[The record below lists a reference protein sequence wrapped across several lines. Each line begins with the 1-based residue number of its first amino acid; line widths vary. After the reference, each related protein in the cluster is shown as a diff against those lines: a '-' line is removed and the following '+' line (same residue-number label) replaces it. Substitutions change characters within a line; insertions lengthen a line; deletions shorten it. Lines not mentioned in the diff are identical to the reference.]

1 MGIREYM
8 TSANML
14 LLQLHEKKKDE
25 DVSKE
30 ELRKLSKI
38 MKKKQGVWYDIH
50 KHSWEARRIGGKTPA
65 RKYYSVY
72 KNGFHS
78 ARSLAIETNR
88 TKQTTCLYRFSIK
101 TLPFLKKN
109 NWSKKNSQNV
119 MTTTYQKI
127 LDKPR
132 NEISKT
138 EQNEY
143 VNRHSGNGSGN
154 GNNSKIKNRI
164 NNGVSITND
173 YNNEEC
179 YSCSC
184 SEGENVSEEHD
195 SDKSD
200 TDRYNDYYTYNSK
213 HNNNYNFSNQRNK
226 LTVNKKYEK
235 GKDGTFM
242 ENSITFKKGKNILN

>member
-1 MGIREYM
+1 MGIRDYM

-109 NWSKKNSQNV
+109 NWSKKNSQNA
-119 MTTTYQKI
+119 MKNTYQKMV
-127 LDKPR
+127 DKPR
-132 NEISKT
+132 NEISET
-138 EQNEY
+138 QQNE
-143 VNRHSGNGSGN
+143 HLNGLN
-154 GNNSKIKNRI
+154 ANNSKTKN
-164 NNGVSITND
+164 SITHGLSNADD
-173 YNNEEC
+173 YNSEEC

-184 SEGENVSEEHD
+184 SEGEIVSEESD
-195 SDKSD
+195 SEKSD
-200 TDRYNDYYTYNSK
+200 TDGYNNYYTYNSK
-213 HNNNYNFSNQRNK
+213 YNNNFNDQVNK
-226 LTVNKKYEK
+226 ISVNKKYEK
-235 GKDGTFM
+235 GKGDTFI
-242 ENSITFKKGKNILN
+242 ENSIILKKGDKMLNE